1 MLVVADLNAIENRA
15 LAWLSGCEPM
25 LEVFSKGLDPY
36 VSFGS
41 IFYGRPYE
49 ELDPE
54 VKGLSPE
61 EKKRRK
67 GIRQFCKPPVLG
79 CGYGL
84 GAGQRRQMQNGTFQ
98 WTGLMAY
105 ASSMGVTLEPTQSR
119 DMVNTFRNTFPEVP
133 QYWRYMEEAFYA
145 ATKTKKRQQVGEVIF
160 GYSNGAT
167 YIELPSGRR
176 IHYLNPRSWYG
187 GKGIEIRYDGL
198 RNGQWWTVTA
208 WGGVLT
214 ENVVQAVSRDV
225 LVEGMLRAEARGLK
239 IVAHCHDEIICETAG
254 PSTGLD
260 ALALEGGMSEPISW
274 AHGLPLAAEG
284 WEGER
289 YAKQ

>member
-1 MLVVADLNAIENRA
+1 MLVVADLNAIEHRVA
-15 LAWLSGCEPM
+15 MWLSGCE
-25 LEVFSKGLDPY
+25 EGLGIHRRGECPY
-36 VSFGS
+36 KDFATRLYH
-41 IFYGRPYE
+41 IPY
-49 ELDPE
+49 PE
-54 VKGLSPE
+54 VTK
-61 EKKRRK
+61 
-67 GIRQFCKPPVLG
+67 IQRQFCKPPVLG
-79 CGYGL
+79 CIYGL
-84 GAGQRRQMQNGTFQ
+84 GAGQRRQMANGTFQ

-105 ASSMGVTLEPTQSR
+105 AASMGITLELALSR
-119 DMVNTFRNTFPEVP
+119 DMVNTFRSTFPEVP

-176 IHYLNPRSWYG
+176 IHYLNPRAWYG
-187 GKGIEIRYDGL
+187 AKGIEIRYDGL

-239 IVAHCHDEIICETAG
+239 IVGHCHDEIICETRG
-254 PSTGLD
+254 PSSGLD
-260 ALALEGGMSEPISW
+260 ALALEECMSEPIAW
-274 AHGLPLAAEG
+274 ARGLPLAAEG

-289 YAKQ
+289 YAKV

>member
-1 MLVVADLNAIENRA
+1 MLVVADLNAIEHRV
-15 LAWLSGCEPM
+15 LMWLSGCED
-25 LEVFSKGLDPY
+25 GLNIHRNGLCPY
-36 VSFGS
+36 KDFATR
-41 IFYGRPYE
+41 FYHLPYA
-49 ELDPE
+49 DIT
-54 VKGLSPE
+54 KTQ
-61 EKKRRK
+61 
-67 GIRQFCKPPVLG
+67 RQICKPPVLG

-84 GAGQRRQMQNGTFQ
+84 GAGQQRKMTNGTVQ

-105 ASSMGVTLEPTQSR
+105 AGGMGVNLKLTDSFR
-119 DMVNTFRNTFPEVP
+119 MVQTFRDGYPEVP

-167 YIELPSGRR
+167 YLDLPSGRR
-176 IHYLNPRSWYG
+176 IHYLNPRAWQG
-187 GKGIEIRYDGL
+187 AKGIEIRYDGL

-225 LVEGMLRAEARGLK
+225 LVEGMIRAEARGLK
-239 IVAHCHDEIICETAG
+239 IVGHCHDEIICETQG
-254 PSTGLD
+254 PSSGLD
-260 ALALEGGMSEPISW
+260 ALALEECMSSPISW
-274 AHGLPLAAEG
+274 ARGLPLAAEG

-289 YAKQ
+289 YAKA